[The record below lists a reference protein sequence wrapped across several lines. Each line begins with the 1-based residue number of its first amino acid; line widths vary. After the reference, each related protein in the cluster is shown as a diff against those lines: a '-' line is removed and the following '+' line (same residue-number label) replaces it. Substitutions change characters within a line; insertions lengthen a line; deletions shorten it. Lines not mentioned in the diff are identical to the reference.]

1 MRTLYRGMGKRL
13 EEKVESSRGGQ
24 NKSGRGGQN
33 KARVNIG
40 KKGGLGENLEE
51 ES

>member
-1 MRTLYRGMGKRL
+1 MRTQYRGMGKRL
-13 EEKVESSRGGQ
+13 EEKVESSR
-24 NKSGRGGQN
+24 GRGGQN

>member
-1 MRTLYRGMGKRL
+1 MPTLYRGVSKTLG
-13 EEKVESSRGGQ
+13 EKVESSR
-24 NKSGRGGQN
+24 GRGGQN
-33 KARVNIG
+33 KARMNIG